1 MIPVILYATT
11 AESYPRIGKMTC
23 NIMWTPFEGLSGS
36 TFTLYSLTFG
46 FVIPLCMILGFYYMV
61 LQKLKTTG
69 PKRKSIE
76 KKRSHLKVTKLV
88 LTVITVYI
96 LCWLPYW
103 VSSKMKCRRC
113 VFINFINSLLTG
125 QPNSTH

>member
-1 MIPVILYATT
+1 MIPVLLYATT
-11 AESYPRIGKMTC
+11 AENFPRIGKMTC

-46 FVIPLCMILGFYYMV
+46 FVLPLCMILGFYYMV
-61 LQKLKTTG
+61 LQKLKRTG
-69 PKRKSIE
+69 PKKKSIE

-103 VSSKMKCRRC
+103 VS
-113 VFINFINSLLTG
+113 NSLSL
-125 QPNSTH
+125 